1 MVGDIP
7 LSARFSS
14 EHTKLWPRRAD
25 TRNVRIGA
33 RVSGLNSPVIG
44 PDSSKDFAPVAQK
57 YLSVLPRAV
66 PVRRLVGPPDVR
78 GPAWTSLRYGFEGLS
93 VFATLLPTYAFAAD
107 PETLSRALTELR
119 RSGLSMEE
127 IADARRALWKAYVT
141 GALPSVP
148 PTLESLNNSESY
160 TRLSAEL
167 RAMVSEKFAELSPE
181 SRGRIAQLVQSDAYF
196 GLDAA
201 SQKAVLRA
209 WLVHH
214 EAIEASDLIATMAI
228 SPGFSTL
235 GVDER
240 MRLLRYVQGTDSIL
254 SRHVRLELE
263 KRMLEG
269 SFKSAAAPEQ
279 GAALKKFLSEEEG
292 TPSGVPTWNADF
304 DSKRRNYV
312 LSEPV
317 PMPQYAFRSGKADG
331 QKWVVDVGVKKIP
344 IVIAVG
350 GPPPGQFLQ
359 TADQIAK
366 AIAALPAQSLAELSI
381 VEVNTLPSPDD
392 TYFATTWNE
401 PDFRAYMTAGE
412 NGLVNVFPTK
422 TEQAQHSV
430 DGTFIHEAAHLWS
443 RKVWG
448 PDGSPGWTDWEARM
462 KSDGFHASLY
472 GRHNA
477 AEDVAETVTLY
488 HIVKGT
494 PQEAS
499 IRALFPARFAY
510 LDQVIVVAEASLG
523 GLTLA
528 AA

>member
-1 MVGDIP
+1 M
-7 LSARFSS
+7 
-14 EHTKLWPRRAD
+14 
-25 TRNVRIGA
+25 
-33 RVSGLNSPVIG
+33 G
-44 PDSSKDFAPVAQK
+44 PDTSKDFTPLAQK
-57 YLSVLPRAV
+57 YLTELPREV
-66 PVRRLVGPPDVR
+66 PVRRLVGPTDLK
-78 GPAWTSLRYGFEGLS
+78 GPSWAGLRYGFEGLS
-93 VFATLLPTYAFAAD
+93 VFATLFPTYAFATD

-119 RSGLSMEE
+119 RSGLSIDE

-141 GALPSVP
+141 SAQPATP
-148 PTLESLNNSESY
+148 PTLESLSSAESY
-160 TRLSAEL
+160 TRLDAEL
-167 RAMVSEKFAELSPE
+167 KAMVSEKFAELSPE
-181 SRGRIAQLVQSDAYF
+181 SRGRIAQLVQSDAFF
-196 GLDAA
+196 GLDAG
-201 SQKAVLRA
+201 SQRAVLRA

-235 GVDER
+235 GADD
-240 MRLLRYVQGTDSIL
+240 RLKLVRYVQGTDNLL

-269 SFKSAAAPEQ
+269 GFKTATAPEQ
-279 GAALKKFLSEEEG
+279 GAALKKFVNEEEG
-292 TPSGVPTWNADF
+292 TPEGVPTWNADF
-304 DSKRRNYV
+304 DSKRRSYV

-317 PMPQYAFRSGKADG
+317 PVPQYAFRSGKADG
-331 QKWVVDVGVKKIP
+331 HKWIVDVGVKKIP
-344 IVIAVG
+344 IVVADG

-366 AIAALPAQSLAELSI
+366 AIAALPPQSLAELSI

-401 PDFRAYMTAGE
+401 PGFRAYMTAGE

-422 TEQAQHSV
+422 IEQAQHSV

-443 RKVWG
+443 RKTWG
-448 PDGSPGWTDWEARM
+448 PDGSPGWTDWAARM
-462 KSDGFHASLY
+462 KSDGFHASDY
-472 GRHNA
+472 ARHNA

-488 HIVKGT
+488 HIVRGT

-499 IRALFPARFAY
+499 VRALFPARFAY
-510 LDQVIVVAEASLG
+510 LDQAIVLAEASLG
-523 GLTLA
+523 GPALIA